1 MYLADG
7 EVAYFGPREQAVQYF
22 ASIGM
27 PCPSYYNMAGGCLP
41 WEGAAD
47 FAIHTMAIDSE
58 LEDEQ
63 KARRKLEVHQLC
75 ERFK

>member
-27 PCPSYYNMAGGCLP
+27 PCPSYYNMAGGRLP
-41 WEGAAD
+41 RE
-47 FAIHTMAIDSE
+47 
-58 LEDEQ
+58 
-63 KARRKLEVHQLC
+63 
-75 ERFK
+75 

>member
-7 EVAYFGPREQAVQYF
+7 EVAFFGKRDEAMDYF

-27 PCPSYYNMAGGCLP
+27 PCPSYYNMAGKDLKKY
-41 WEGAAD
+41 WID
-47 FAIHTMAIDSE
+47 FAIHSMAIDNE

-63 KARRKLEVHQLC
+63 KAQRISEVHQLC
-75 ERFK
+75 ETFK

>member
-27 PCPSYYNMAGGCLP
+27 PCPSYYNMAGGRLP
-41 WEGAAD
+41 WE
-47 FAIHTMAIDSE
+47 
-58 LEDEQ
+58 
-63 KARRKLEVHQLC
+63 
-75 ERFK
+75 

>member
-7 EVAYFGPREQAVQYF
+7 EVAYFGPRDEAVQYF

-27 PCPSYYNMAGGCLP
+27 PCPSYYNMAGV
-41 WEGAAD
+41 D
-47 FAIHTMAIDSE
+47 FAIHTMAIDNE

-63 KARRKLEVHQLC
+63 KAIRIEEVHQLC
-75 ERFK
+75 EKFR

>member
-7 EVAYFGPREQAVQYF
+7 EVAYFGPRDEAVQYF

-27 PCPSYYNMAGGCLP
+27 PCPSYYNMAGETLRRRCGV
-41 WEGAAD
+41 D
-47 FAIHTMAIDSE
+47 FAIHTMAIDNE

-63 KARRKLEVHQLC
+63 KAIRIEEVHQLC
-75 ERFK
+75 EKFR